1 MVVTALHINCITQ
14 PTFAVKLIL
23 SKHLTDIAPL
33 FLGSFGAMNS
43 TYAFTMIQYL
53 MKMCVKRQLLQRI
66 QNLIAH
72 NPGAHRKC
80 LRRNTLISEKKDAI
94 IFVRIIISI
103 VIIIV
108 TIGELFQA
116 SARKQMLVD
125 SH

>member
-80 LRRNTLISEKKDAI
+80 LRRNTLISEKKRRDNIRSHYHFYSYNYRYHRRAFSGFGEETDA
-94 IFVRIIISI
+94 R
-103 VIIIV
+103 
-108 TIGELFQA
+108 
-116 SARKQMLVD
+116 
-125 SH
+125 